1 MGSKNPVLFY
11 SSAINQ
17 IGACRV
23 YSLVFVLLKFHVCIF
38 LHGHTKRYC
47 FVMAVVIAVAFRRSC
62 AYVSGSLLRDIS
74 IED

>member
-11 SSAINQ
+11 PSAINQ
-17 IGACRV
+17 IGACRMH
-23 YSLVFVLLKFHVCIF
+23 SLVFVLLKFHVCIF
-38 LHGHTKRYC
+38 LYGHTKKYC
-47 FVMAVVIAVAFRRSC
+47 FVMAVIAVAFRRSC